1 MAKLFEELGVPKNVR
16 LFFEPYYQVLPDGS
30 ILFPFGDEAEHFSL
44 YFHQVPSA
52 VIPWIA
58 GNGPL
63 VFISNSAMECIA
75 FLSCYSHAYPVFGQ
89 LQFIAIGNYFT
100 GLNIS
105 ATKITLLFGRD
116 ILGRLTDIKVST
128 VLRNKNITLFYCGD
142 ELFDISGHPFSASQI
157 TLNTFETALG
167 IRSGIR
173 TIKPRGFNTFL
184 EQLKYQNL

>member
-1 MAKLFEELGVPKNVR
+1 MSFEKLGVPKNVR

-30 ILFPFGDEAEHFSL
+30 ILFPFGDDAEHFSL

-52 VIPWIA
+52 VIPWAA
-58 GNGPL
+58 GDGPL

-75 FLSCYSHAYPVFGQ
+75 FLSCYSHAYPVLGQ

-100 GLNIS
+100 GINVL

-128 VLRNKNITLFYCGD
+128 ALRNKNLPIFYRGD
-142 ELFDISGHPFSASQI
+142 EQFDVSGHPFSESQLS
-157 TLNTFETALG
+157 LNTFETALG

-173 TIKPRGFNTFL
+173 TIKPRGYNTFL
-184 EQLKYQNL
+184 EQLKHQNL